1 MLKNHPKGLLVAF
14 FSNMGERFGFYTMMA
29 ILVLFLQAK
38 YGLSADKAG
47 GIYSWFYFSIY
58 ALALLGGILADSTR
72 KYKLVILAG
81 IIIMF
86 AGYLVIA
93 IPGMTLTIT
102 IIGLFTIAL
111 GNGLFKG
118 NLQAVVGQMY
128 DDPRYSKLRDKAF
141 MIFYMGINVGA
152 FFAPF
157 AAEKMRD
164 WWLKTNG
171 FEHDGS
177 LPSLCHQFNNGTLVN
192 TEIFQELADK
202 VNLSG
207 PVSDLSAFANQYLE
221 VFSRGYNYAFGVAAG
236 AMVLSLL
243 VYVIFNKLLP
253 SKDKEASKADETKTF
268 ESLKEKID
276 FKPVPL
282 LAAIAA
288 MVVTAFGLHFI
299 KQVGWDNGFAFGLFA
314 AFITWI
320 VLSSSKGERARITAL
335 VLVFLVAI
343 FFWMSFHQNGLTLT
357 LFARDYT
364 VKQVGIFTNL
374 FFTLPSMLAFIGAVA
389 GIVILFYKNLARK
402 TKIAGGILFL
412 IAIWF
417 IMFFTAGFDPG
428 SILSKVFKLNSFSA
442 QNSISPEVFQS
453 FNPLFIVALTFPVMG
468 IFAWLNKKGIEPSTP
483 KKIGI
488 GLIIASF
495 GFLIVLISS
504 IGAPS
509 PASLHGA
516 PVADPDR
523 VSPYWLISS
532 YLILTVAELFLSPM
546 GLSFVSKVAPSRFQG
561 LMQGGWLLAT
571 AAGNKLLF
579 VGTLLWDKIQLSA
592 LWLVFIV
599 CLLLSATFI
608 FSILKRLEKASS
620 N

>member
-38 YGLSADKAG
+38 FGLPADEAG
-47 GIYSWFYFSIY
+47 KIYSWFYFSIY
-58 ALALLGGILADSTR
+58 ALALLGGILADSTK

-81 IIIMF
+81 IVIMF
-86 AGYLVIA
+86 AGYIIMAV
-93 IPGMTLTIT
+93 PGMTLTIT

-128 DDPRYSKLRDKAF
+128 DDPKYSKLRDTAF

-157 AAEKMRD
+157 AATGMRN

-171 FEHDGS
+171 FAHDGS
-177 LPSLCHQFNNGTLVN
+177 LPSLCHQFNNGTLTDPAVL
-192 TEIFQELADK
+192 QQLADK

-207 PVSDLSAFANQYLE
+207 PVTDLSAFANSYLE
-221 VFSRGYNYAFGVAAG
+221 VFSKGYNYAFGIAAV

-243 VYVIFNKLLP
+243 VYIFFNKYLP
-253 SKDKEASKADETKTF
+253 SKDKVNVAEKKITEVAT
-268 ESLKEKID
+268 EKID

-282 LAAIAA
+282 IAA
-288 MVVTAFGLHFI
+288 AVAMGITAFGLHYI
-299 KQVGWDNGFAFGLFA
+299 KQINWDNGFAIGLFA
-314 AFITWI
+314 GFITWI
-320 VLSSSKGERARITAL
+320 LMSAKKEERARITAL

-364 VKQVGIFTNL
+364 DKQVGIFTNM
-374 FFTLPSMLAFIGAVA
+374 FFTLPSMLAVIGAIA
-389 GIVILFYKNLARK
+389 GIFLLFYKNMKSNARI
-402 TKIAGGILFL
+402 TGGILFL
-412 IAIWF
+412 VSLWLIL
-417 IMFFTAGFDPG
+417 FFAYGIDPAN
-428 SILSKVFKLNSFSA
+428 IISKVLGLTRFSTL
-442 QNSISPEVFQS
+442 NSISPEVFQS

-468 IFAWLNKKGIEPSTP
+468 VFAWLNKKGIEPSTP

-488 GLIIASF
+488 GLIIAAF
-495 GFLIVLISS
+495 GFLIVLVGS

-509 PASLHGA
+509 PASLNGL
-516 PVADPDR
+516 PVADTDR
-523 VSPYWLISS
+523 VSPYWLVSS

-561 LMQGGWLLAT
+561 FMQGGWLLAT
-571 AAGNKLLF
+571 ATGNKLLF
-579 VGTLLWDKIQLSA
+579 VGTVLWDKINLSI

-608 FSILKRLEKASS
+608 FSILKRLEKAASS
-620 N
+620 